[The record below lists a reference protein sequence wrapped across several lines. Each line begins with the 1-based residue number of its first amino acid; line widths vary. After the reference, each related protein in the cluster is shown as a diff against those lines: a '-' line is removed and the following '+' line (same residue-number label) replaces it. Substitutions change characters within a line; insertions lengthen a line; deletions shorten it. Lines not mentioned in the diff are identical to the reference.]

1 VNLDIRQLSSDEF
14 PQLLTEIPDAPKKL
28 YVRGTLPPA
37 DIKLLAVVGSRKYTP
52 YGKQAV
58 ETLLKGLA
66 GYPIAIISGLALG
79 IDSLAHE
86 AALASNLPTIAV
98 PGSGLNDDVLYPSM
112 HRKLAQ
118 KILVA
123 GGALLSEFEPD
134 FRATPYSFPQRN
146 RIMAGMSHA
155 VLMIEAAEKSGTL
168 ITARLTSDYNR
179 ELLVVPGS
187 IFSANSFGP
196 HLFLSLGATPITRS
210 ADILRVFGMEP
221 AAKSALLRT
230 DISEEERQV
239 MEALQTPLS
248 RDELIVAL
256 ALKTQD
262 ANILLSTMELKG
274 LITEEFGKIHAL

>member
-1 VNLDIRQLSSDEF
+1 MNLDIRQLSSDEF

>member
-1 VNLDIRQLSSDEF
+1 MNLDIRQLSSDEF

-187 IFSANSFGP
+187 IFSSNSFGP